1 MWTSP
6 DERPSRDH
14 GPPVERRRLGEAPT
28 GVDGSTVG
36 RRRLEGAPTANLM
49 IRIDRRL
56 LQNVDW
62 LLLATACGLVAIGA
76 VTLSSLSVGRAGGG
90 VVLRQLAWFGV
101 GVIALIVMASL
112 DYRKLVRVAPVFY
125 VLGLAGLVAV
135 FTLGRTVSGARR
147 WIALGPVTVQPAELF
162 KLCFVLMAG
171 WILTSRWTRPVGGTT
186 LLLLLPVLAVP
197 VVLIV
202 KQPDLGTALL
212 LFPVLAALLAAAG
225 MRLRLLGGLALAG
238 LAGLPLAWLVMKDYQ
253 RERIL
258 VFLDPVRDPLGS
270 AYNVIQAKI
279 AIGSGQL
286 LGKGVAGAT
295 QSRLAFLPERHT
307 DFIFAVFA
315 ETWGFVGCL
324 ALLTGYALL
333 LLRGFDIAASAREP
347 VGRLVALGATAL
359 LATQILI
366 NVGMVSGLL
375 PVVGVPLPLLSYG
388 GSSMLVSLTALGLL
402 LSVRMRQF
410 Q

>member
-1 MWTSP
+1 M
-6 DERPSRDH
+6 
-14 GPPVERRRLGEAPT
+14 
-28 GVDGSTVG
+28 VG
-36 RRRLEGAPTANLM
+36 
-49 IRIDRRL
+49 IDRRL

-62 LLLATACGLVAIGA
+62 PLLGATVGLVVLSAS
-76 VTLSSLSVGRAGGG
+76 TLASLHVGRAGGS
-90 VVLRQLAWFGV
+90 VAVRQLAWFGV
-101 GVIALIVMASL
+101 GMVALVVVASI
-112 DYRKLVRVAPVFY
+112 DYRRLVRMAPLLYLVG
-125 VLGLAGLVAV
+125 LGALGAV
-135 FTLGRTVSGARR
+135 FLIGRTVSGARR
-147 WIALGPVTVQPAELF
+147 WVSLGPLSVQPSEVF
-162 KLCFVLMAG
+162 KICFILMMA
-171 WILTSRWTRPVGGTT
+171 WLLTSRWAQPINKTT
-186 LLLLLPVLAVP
+186 LALAASLAAVP
-197 VVLIV
+197 VVLIL

-212 LFPVLAALLAAAG
+212 LGPVLIALLIAAGMPLRFLGGLVLSGLAAA
-225 MRLRLLGGLALAG
+225 
-238 LAGLPLAWLVMKDYQ
+238 PLAWFVLKDYQ

-324 ALLTGYALL
+324 VLLTCYAFV
-333 LLRGFDIAASAREP
+333 LLRGFDIAASTREP
-347 VGRLVALGATAL
+347 VGRLVALGVTAMVAIQVL
-359 LATQILI
+359 VNL
-366 NVGMVSGLL
+366 GMVTGLL
-375 PVVGVPLPLLSYG
+375 PVVGIPLPFMSYG
-388 GSSMLVSLTALGLL
+388 GSSMLVSMMALGLL